1 MLRVQGEDRGGIVI
15 WFKNMLTHLV
25 QAQTPEKK
33 TVGKNC
39 PFREISFS
47 WKGRGRIGGGY
58 YEKEGEGTMK
68 KREGVKREKRR

>member
-25 QAQTPEKK
+25 QAQTPGKK
-33 TVGKNC
+33 IVGKNR

-47 WKGRGRIGGGY
+47 WKGRGRIGREY
-58 YEKEGEGTMK
+58 YEKEP
-68 KREGVKREKRR
+68 KRVSRKPYSYMV